1 MSGSSRAPWQRLAPL
16 LAWSVFAALPA
27 PPATAAGGDEIV
39 PSVHANDSLLQSES
53 FAGASAATA
62 WGVETRSIDGSGN
75 NVANPS
81 WGAAGTNL
89 LRLTTVEYGDGIST
103 PAGAS
108 RPNARVISNALNAQT
123 ASAPSPGRES
133 DFVWQWGQFIDH
145 DIDLAEIADP
155 EEPFDIPVPLG
166 DPFLDPGG
174 TGTQVVEL
182 DRTEWDPATGTSS
195 ANPRQ
200 QPSFVTAFIDASNVY
215 GSDAIRAAALRLLDG
230 SGKLETSAGDLP
242 PFNDE
247 GLPNA
252 GGFSP
257 LLFLAGD
264 IRANEQLA
272 LTSMHT
278 LFIREHNR
286 LCDKMIAEEPTLSG
300 EELYQRARAIV
311 GAELQVITYKEFLP
325 VLLGPTALAPYQGYD
340 PQVDPGIANIFAT
353 GAYRMGHSMVPEEL
367 MRLDKF
373 RFPIAQG
380 NVRLKNAF
388 FQPDKLI
395 NEGGIDPLLR
405 GLAFQTTQAIDLL
418 VIDAVRNF
426 LFGHGGAGLDLAA
439 LNIQRG
445 RDHGLPDYNQARV
458 DFGLA
463 PVTSFSQIGSDP
475 AVHAAL
481 ASLYA
486 SVDDVD
492 VWVGGLAEDPMP
504 GALVGELIAAILV
517 DQFERLRDGDRFWYQ
532 NTFSGDL
539 LAEIDSSRLGGVIRR
554 NTSIG
559 EELQSNV
566 FYSTQLPA
574 IQNLPS
580 VSGPGMAVLVLAIL
594 VGGALLLEARRAQA
608 ARSES
613 SRALS
618 RITRC
623 TSASEKSLSS

>member
-1 MSGSSRAPWQRLAPL
+1 MSGSSRALRQGLVPL
-16 LAWSVFAALPA
+16 LAWIFFAALPA
-27 PPATAAGGDEIV
+27 PPATSADDEIV
-39 PSVHANDSLLQSES
+39 PSVHANDSLLQSQS
-53 FAGASAATA
+53 FAGASAPTA
-62 WGVETRSIDGSGN
+62 FGGEARTIDGSGN
-75 NVANPS
+75 NVANPT

-89 LRLTTVEYGDGIST
+89 LRLTAVEYGDSIST

-108 RPNARVISNALNAQT
+108 RPNARVISNALSAQT
-123 ASAPSPGRES
+123 ASAPSGGRES
-133 DFVWQWGQFIDH
+133 DFAWQWGQFVDH

-166 DPFLDPGG
+166 DPYLDPAG
-174 TGTQVVEL
+174 TGTQQIEL
-182 DRTEWDPATGTSS
+182 DRTAWDPATGTSG

-200 QPSFVTAFIDASNVY
+200 QPNFVTAFIDASNVY
-215 GSDAIRAAALRLLDG
+215 GSDAVRAAALRLLDG

-252 GGFSP
+252 GGFSS

-286 LCDKMIAEEPTLSG
+286 LCDKMIADDPTLSG

-311 GAELQVITYKEFLP
+311 GAEMQVITYKEFLP
-325 VLLGPTALAPYQGYD
+325 VLLGPNALSSYGGYD
-340 PQVDPGIANIFAT
+340 PQVNPGIANIFAT
-353 GAYRMGHSMVPEEL
+353 AGYRMGHSMLPEEL
-367 MRLDKF
+367 MRLD
-373 RFPIAQG
+373 RFGDPIPQG

-388 FQPDKLI
+388 FEPDKLI

-405 GLAFQTTQAIDLL
+405 GLAFQTTQEIDLL

-426 LFGHGGAGLDLAA
+426 LFGHGAAGLDLAA

-458 DFGLA
+458 DYGLA
-463 PVTSFSQIGSDP
+463 PVTSFAEIGSDP
-475 AVHAAL
+475 AVHVAL
-481 ASLYA
+481 ASLYP

-492 VWVGGLAEDPMP
+492 AWVGGLAEDPMP
-504 GALVGELIAAILV
+504 GAMVGELVGAILV

-532 NTFSGDL
+532 NVFSGDL
-539 LAEIDSSRLGGVIRR
+539 LAEIESTRLGGVIRR

-574 IQNLPS
+574 IQELPS
-580 VSGPGMAVLVLAIL
+580 VSRPGMAVLALVILA
-594 VGGALLLEARRAQA
+594 GGALLLETRRPRRA
-608 ARSES
+608 
-613 SRALS
+613 
-618 RITRC
+618 
-623 TSASEKSLSS
+623 

>member
-1 MSGSSRAPWQRLAPL
+1 MSRSSRDRWQRLAAL
-16 LAWSVFAALPA
+16 LAGGLFAALPLA
-27 PPATAAGGDEIV
+27 TATAADDEIV
-39 PSVHANDSLLQSES
+39 PSVHAPDSLLESES
-53 FAGASAATA
+53 FTAGPPPTA
-62 WGVETRSIDGSGN
+62 WGVEARAIDGSGN
-75 NVANPS
+75 NVANPA

-89 LRLTTVEYGDGIST
+89 LRLTAVEYGDGVST

-108 RPNARVISNALNAQT
+108 RSNARVISNSLSAQ
-123 ASAPSPGRES
+123 SAPAPSSNRES
-133 DFVWQWGQFIDH
+133 DFAWQWGQFVDH

-155 EEPFDIPVPLG
+155 KEPFDIPVPQG
-166 DPFLDPGG
+166 DPYLDPAG
-174 TGTQVVEL
+174 TGTQVIEL
-182 DRTEWDPATGTSS
+182 DRSAWDPATGTNG

-200 QPSFVTAFIDASNVY
+200 QPNFVTAFIDASNVY
-215 GSDAIRAAALRLLDG
+215 GSDAIRADALRLLDG

-252 GGFSP
+252 GGFSQ

-286 LCDKMIAEEPTLSG
+286 LCDKMIVEEPTLSG

-311 GAELQVITYKEFLP
+311 GAEMQVITYKEFLP
-325 VLLGPTALAPYQGYD
+325 VLLGPNALPPYAGYD
-340 PQVDPGIANIFAT
+340 PQVNPGIANVFAT
-353 GAYRMGHSMVPEEL
+353 AGYRMGHSMLPEEL
-367 MRLDKF
+367 MRLDQYG
-373 RFPIAQG
+373 FPIPQG

-388 FQPDKLI
+388 FAPDKLI

-405 GLAFQTTQAIDLL
+405 GLAFQTTQRIDLL
-418 VIDAVRNF
+418 VTDAVRNF

-458 DFGLA
+458 DYGLA
-463 PVTSFSQIGSDP
+463 PVTSFAEIGSDP

-481 ASLYA
+481 ASLYP
-486 SVDDVD
+486 SVGEVD
-492 VWVGGLAEDPMP
+492 AWVGGLAEDPVP
-504 GALVGELIAAILV
+504 GAMVGELVRAILV

-539 LAEIDSSRLGGVIRR
+539 LAEIESTRLGGVVRR

-574 IQNLPS
+574 IQELPS
-580 VSGPGMAVLVLAIL
+580 VSRPGLAVLVLAML
-594 VGGALLLEARRAQA
+594 AGGALLLDARRP
-608 ARSES
+608 R
-613 SRALS
+613 RA
-618 RITRC
+618 
-623 TSASEKSLSS
+623 